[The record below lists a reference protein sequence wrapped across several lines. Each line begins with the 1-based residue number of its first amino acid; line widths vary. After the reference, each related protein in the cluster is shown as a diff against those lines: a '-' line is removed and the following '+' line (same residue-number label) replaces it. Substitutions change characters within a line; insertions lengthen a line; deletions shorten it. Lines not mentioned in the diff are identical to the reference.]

1 MRAAS
6 TFFCSPRF
14 SAARV
19 FSTFLVFLFFLS
31 AFGASGQQFVDIGP
45 ESGLSAGNSASGF
58 GNGVTFTD
66 LNGDGWDDVA
76 IVNPNDS
83 LHVFINEQGSFTK
96 IPSPVFCPPG
106 TLQVLW
112 GDYDNDGELDLLMS
126 VRGGVNRL
134 FRNLGGFTF
143 EDVTVEAGLP
153 LTPAEN
159 YGVTFG
165 DYDLDGYLDIYICRY
180 YAPQTSGGSFNVLLH
195 NNGDGTFTDVTTEAG
210 VGDGLKPS
218 FMGVWADL
226 NNNGLPD
233 LFVINDRMPG
243 NSLYKNNGDGTF
255 TDITES
261 AQVGFPFNDPMSATV
276 GDFDNDGYLDIFMSN
291 GGSDINMPPLL
302 LLNNGDET
310 FTEVAQEF
318 GITGPMITWGAV
330 WVDMDNNTL
339 QDLFFTTSDPL
350 PNRLFRNN
358 GNSTFSFVPQLL
370 EAPARSSYTC
380 AKADF
385 DQDGYE
391 DIVVHNAGQQPLLM
405 HNTGGSNHFIK
416 FTLEGTVSNRFAVG
430 TWVRLSR
437 GGQTYVKY
445 TLCGENFKGQDS
457 RTLTF
462 GMGENDAPADSVSVT
477 YASGH
482 TDTYYGLA
490 LDTIHHFTEGETFS
504 TAIEAETDVIC
515 AGDSIVLTASG
526 GGTFLWSTGDTTSSV
541 TAFDAGSYAVTLTN
555 AYGIAATDTFELTVA
570 PTPVLS
576 IELSAPSCH
585 DSADGAVEITNLTG
599 VPADTLIWMSD
610 SADNVPDSLAAGTY
624 PFIFTDVNGCSTTES
639 ITLTAPAALDA
650 AVFSQ
655 NEIEGGDGFIFISPF
670 GGTPPYEIF
679 KNGAPAENNMTDL
692 SSGTY
697 LILLRDANLCEALF
711 EVTIEGLMGTENRS
725 ERDFEIFPNPASE
738 RINLQ
743 SDLGISAVE
752 MTDVRG
758 KSVKLQ
764 PAFGSENFD
773 VSDLPAGVYLIRV
786 VFSDRSYGVR
796 KLIKR

>member
-1 MRAAS
+1 MPAAS
-6 TFFCSPRF
+6 TRLHLPGF
-14 SAARV
+14 SAERTFCPFV
-19 FSTFLVFLFFLS
+19 FFVLLLWAV
-31 AFGASGQQFVDIGP
+31 GASGQRFVDIGP
-45 ESGLSAGNSASGF
+45 ESGLSAGTSASSF
-58 GNGVTFTD
+58 GNGITFTD

-83 LHVFINEQGSFTK
+83 LRIFMNEQGSFSQTS
-96 IPSPVFCPPG
+96 SPVFCPPG

-126 VRGGVNRL
+126 VRGGVTRL
-134 FRNLGGFTF
+134 FRNLGDFTF

-153 LTPAEN
+153 LNPAEN

-180 YAPQTSGGSFNVLLH
+180 YSSDTSVGNFNVLLH
-195 NNGDGTFTDVTTEAG
+195 NNGDGTFTDVTEAAG

-218 FMGVWADL
+218 FMGVWADI

-233 LFVINDRMPG
+233 LFVINDRLPG

-261 AQVGFPFNDPMSATV
+261 AQVAFPFNDPMSATV
-276 GDFDNDGYLDIFMSN
+276 GDFDNNGYLDIFMSN

-302 LLNNGDET
+302 LLNNGNET
-310 FTEVAQEF
+310 FTEVAQEV

-330 WVDMDNNTL
+330 WIDMDNNTL
-339 QDLFFTTSDPL
+339 QDLFFTTSDPV
-350 PNRLFRNN
+350 PNRLFRNSEE
-358 GNSTFSFVPQLL
+358 GTFSFVPEEL
-370 EAPARSSYTC
+370 EAPVRSSYTC

-385 DQDGYE
+385 DHDGFE

-405 HNTGGSNHFIK
+405 RNAGGNNHYIK

-430 TWVRLSR
+430 TWVRLFR
-437 GGQTYVKY
+437 GDRTYVKY

-477 YASGH
+477 YAGGH
-482 TDTYYGLA
+482 TDTYYSLA
-490 LDTIHHFTEGETFS
+490 LDTVHHFTEGETFT

-515 AGDSIVLTASG
+515 AGDSLILTASG
-526 GGTFLWSTGDTTSSV
+526 SGEFLWSTGEVTPSV
-541 TAFDAGSYAVTLTN
+541 TAFDAGTYAVTLTN
-555 AYGIAATDTFELTVA
+555 EYGIAATDTFELTVS

-576 IELSAPSCH
+576 IQLSAPSCD

-599 VPADTLIWMSD
+599 VPADTLIWISD
-610 SADNVPDSLAAGTY
+610 TAGQNSDSLAAGTY
-624 PFIFTDVNGCSTTES
+624 AFVFTDINGCSKADS
-639 ITLTAPAALDA
+639 VVLNAPAALDA

-679 KNGAPAENNMTDL
+679 KNGEPAESNMPDL
-692 SSGTY
+692 SGGTY
-697 LILLRDANLCEALF
+697 LILIRDAKLCEALF
-711 EVTIEGLMGTENRS
+711 DVTVEGLVGTDNRYKT
-725 ERDFEIFPNPASE
+725 DFEVFPNPAEEWISL
-738 RINLQ
+738 R
-743 SDLGISAVE
+743 SDREISAVA
-752 MTDVRG
+752 MTDLTG
-758 KSVKLQ
+758 KTVKQYL
-764 PAFGSENFD
+764 PSGPGRSD
-773 VSDLPAGVYLIRV
+773 VSDLPAGVYLIHV
-786 VFSDRSYGVR
+786 IFSDRSHGVK
-796 KLIKR
+796 KLVKQ